1 MGSIAR
7 QQVSFIAYYL
17 KINPKTFKMGLR
29 VLTFL
34 FYILL
39 GSGHVSHSP
48 INHPSD
54 LIIVG
59 SEYVEV
65 AVCLNNEHSVSNEY
79 KEDLSDLNNI
89 PGISNGYKEDVCYLN
104 DVPDISNKYEEILFY
119 PGNEIAIVCL
129 HRNHTNIFYI
139 KRKAPLNIYL
149 LRGKRVENLS
159 KKFKENKWLLKE
171 NYQLYKIACHQHIIK
186 EYRIKYKRSS
196 TLITHNFLII

>member
-29 VLTFL
+29 ALTFL

-39 GSGHVSHSP
+39 ESGHASHSP

-65 AVCLNNEHSVSNEY
+65 AVSNEY
-79 KEDLSDLNNI
+79 KEDVSYLNNI
-89 PGISNGYKEDVCYLN
+89 PGISNGYKEDVS
-104 DVPDISNKYEEILFY
+104 DISNKYEEILFY
-119 PGNEIAIVCL
+119 PGNETAIVCL

-171 NYQLYKIACHQHIIK
+171 NYRLYKIACHQHIIK